1 MLTEVQQDNAREAI
15 AEFVS
20 ALTSDPVRVFTKDLH
35 QLQTILASYGL
46 TIEALKKEGPIP
58 MPARAMEA
66 LAQQGIIPGPSA
78 TQRAAPVVQSVQ
90 APTKPVASKL
100 TPVERGIINTAEKAA
115 KDMLG
120 MPGYCFKATYV
131 LDIVKIAK
139 RVAGEL

>member
-35 QLQTILASYGL
+35 QLQTILASYNL
-46 TIEALKKEGPIP
+46 TIDPLVKQSAPPVPALFAKIAQDP
-58 MPARAMEA
+58 MFSAA
-66 LAQQGIIPGPSA
+66 GA
-78 TQRAAPVVQSVQ
+78 TQGTPRLSVPT
-90 APTKPVASKL
+90 ADPTKPVASKL
-100 TPVERGIINTAEKAA
+100 TPVERGILNTAEKAA